1 MIKDAADKFQ
11 FVDKII
17 QFLPHYNFNIS
28 VHADNAVRIKNVR
41 ERFLRILKDEN
52 PDGFIFM
59 IGNKHL
65 SFYSYLFYLFLQC
78 WYVFIIVITIII
90 AGTLI
95 IILIKSILFFKFHCL
110 PLYFNNPHFSTILL
124 LSIPLPSRPILI
136 MTFNFSHF

>member
-59 IGNKHL
+59 IGKIL
-65 SFYSYLFYLFLQC
+65 SHSFVFVPIFCFYGFDMYLL
-78 WYVFIIVITIII
+78 
-90 AGTLI
+90 
-95 IILIKSILFFKFHCL
+95 
-110 PLYFNNPHFSTILL
+110 
-124 LSIPLPSRPILI
+124 
-136 MTFNFSHF
+136 